1 MQITKNSHT
10 QQYEAN
16 DLTIILPTFG
26 RDEFTKRFL
35 LHCQKSKCPF
45 HIIIGD
51 GKPKEENK
59 KFLLNKSNFPNLSY
73 EYHAFDDKS
82 YYYFYK
88 KMNKLAGLVKTKY
101 VMQAD
106 NDDLIIFDG
115 LYELLEKI
123 KKKNNYIMAR
133 GGIAEFTTQRNYS
146 NGALHYFGKIKSPSY
161 TYKNNSPKK
170 NIRIKNS
177 IKYAIS
183 TYYNVI
189 ETRVLKKVLAEL
201 EVCNFTDLLNHELYF
216 SARMYSFGQEY
227 FNPSIVYYARQ
238 SGTTLNLHN
247 LNTGWSNVFMK
258 KSFFRDFSILKF
270 FLTNASDNKIKEKNF
285 IVDLTEAYRLNLS
298 GRIMSLHDFYIQ
310 SNLLLSAS
318 KLFYFLVSNFA
329 KKIKIKFFIFFVSLL
344 PNFLKRM
351 LFYLILRFFFSV
363 SKEDANVLLDTCSQ
377 A

>member
-1 MQITKNSHT
+1 
-10 QQYEAN
+10 
-16 DLTIILPTFG
+16 
-26 RDEFTKRFL
+26 
-35 LHCQKSKCPF
+35 
-45 HIIIGD
+45 
-51 GKPKEENK
+51 
-59 KFLLNKSNFPNLSY
+59 
-73 EYHAFDDKS
+73 
-82 YYYFYK
+82 
-88 KMNKLAGLVKTKY
+88 
-101 VMQAD
+101 
-106 NDDLIIFDG
+106 
-115 LYELLEKI
+115 
-123 KKKNNYIMAR
+123 
-133 GGIAEFTTQRNYS
+133 
-146 NGALHYFGKIKSPSY
+146 
-161 TYKNNSPKK
+161 
-170 NIRIKNS
+170 
-177 IKYAIS
+177 
-183 TYYNVI
+183 
-189 ETRVLKKVLAEL
+189 
-201 EVCNFTDLLNHELYF
+201 
-216 SARMYSFGQEY
+216 MYSFGQEY

-258 KSFFRDFSILKF
+258 KNFFRDFSILKF

-310 SNLLLSAS
+310 SNLLLSTS